1 MIRYS
6 NTIHCNDLTKM
17 WKDMS
22 RWQITKWSDGMNK
35 KTHHKKAI
43 MMIFAETMHRQRRQK
58 GKLCASHYFE
68 CIFCSSCSFVP
79 FFIWYGWNWAYI
91 YIKVF
96 FRCVLFL
103 FYSRIDWFNEMQT
116 GTSRRMKKFQIWNSY
131 QPLIAGNSVKDSKQT
146 ERNKRAEIRCVFF
159 SSSRSFGNCV

>member
-1 MIRYS
+1 MAW
-6 NTIHCNDLTKM
+6 TK
-17 WKDMS
+17 K
-22 RWQITKWSDGMNK
+22 RITKRRLWWFLLRQCTDSADRKENY
-35 KTHHKKAI
+35 A
-43 MMIFAETMHRQRRQK
+43 HRIISNAFFVRAVR
-58 GKLCASHYFE
+58 
-68 CIFCSSCSFVP
+68 SFHSLFDTVG
-79 FFIWYGWNWAYI
+79 IEHI

-159 SSSRSFGNCV
+159 PLLVLLGIAFKTKAQKNTIWKRIHANQRCKMILSGLKW